1 MAWGCSFRL
10 QAESLFRLQAEVPF
24 RPAEVLFR
32 PAEVLFRRPA
42 AVLLI
47 AFLLAGCGAAIS
59 GTRDDQTI
67 ATRVKIA
74 LLNDPR
80 VGPQRLDARA
90 SHGVVTLSGTVKSQ
104 AEADAAMAAARKVPG
119 ARGVKSELK
128 IVP

>member
-1 MAWGCSFRL
+1 MARACSFRL
-10 QAESLFRLQAEVPF
+10 QAEVFLL
-24 RPAEVLFR
+24 VL
-32 PAEVLFRRPA
+32 
-42 AVLLI
+42 
-47 AFLLAGCGAAIS
+47 LLAGCGAATS

-80 VGPQRLDARA
+80 VAQQRVDARA
-90 SHGVVTLSGTVKSQ
+90 FQGVVTLSGSVRSQ
-104 AEADAAMAAARKVPG
+104 AEVDAAIAVARKVPG